1 MYGVTLWEIF
11 SFGQE
16 PWAGLN
22 GSQIIKKVEQ
32 GERLPLPNACSQK
45 VYQVM
50 NLCWKAEPKER
61 PTFSS
66 MITFFKNTKPIRL
79 KALSDFE
86 SGSSSA
92 SSKFATFLQK
102 DGSEKTYLKVVA
114 GDEIEVVEGLSE
126 NYWWKGQSQRS
137 FDIGIF
143 PRCIGSKDM
152 RTLKGNDIS
161 KPLKNSFIHTGHMD
175 PMGKKSWGN
184 PEFIEK
190 MYLEHPIE
198 PPDVLG
204 FEPSN
209 SQGQAPDLETRGT
222 FGNNLRFDYN

>member
-22 GSQIIKKVEQ
+22 GSQIIKKLEQ
-32 GERLPLPNACSQK
+32 NERLSIPKACSSK
-45 VYQVM
+45 MYQVM
-50 NLCWKAEPKER
+50 NLCWKSEPKDR
-61 PTFSS
+61 PTFTS
-66 MITFFKNTKPIRL
+66 MINFFKNSKPIRL
-79 KALSDFE
+79 KASSEFD
-86 SGSSSA
+86 SGS
-92 SSKFATFLQK
+92 ATFSNFQRK
-102 DGSEKTYLKVVA
+102 NSSEKSYLKVNIN
-114 GDEIEVVEGLSE
+114 DEIEIIEGLCE
-126 NYWWKGQSQRS
+126 NYWWKGQNQRT

-143 PRCIGSKDM
+143 PRCIAKD
-152 RTLKGNDIS
+152 LKNLIPDHIS

-204 FEPSN
+204 IEENFTLL
-209 SQGQAPDLETRGT
+209 PDLETRGC
-222 FGNNLRFDYN
+222 YNICKFINH